1 MKTLAPALV
10 AAFCLLRFAGAAD
23 PPSAASSDS
32 AAKKASA
39 TKKAPAKKTPAKKVA
54 PRKTPQKKTAQKVTP
69 RQKTPQKIAPQQK
82 TAPKTSTPKK
92 TSARRTPRYK
102 PAPPVDPTDG
112 DNVDGDNLT
121 VRRAAVDALGTMNG
135 AVVAVD
141 PSNGRVL
148 SIVNQKLALKS
159 GFVPCS
165 TIKLVTALAALS
177 DGLIERDTPVS
188 ITRFASFNLTTAIA
202 HSNNQFF
209 QRLGVQLGYERVT
222 HYARMLG
229 LGEKAGLDI
238 PGEEPG
244 VWPAAPPTPG
254 GVGMMTAY
262 GENILMTPLEL
273 AALLSSIA
281 NGGKLYY
288 LQYPNTGER
297 AESIQ
302 PSLKRTLEIPSAGIE
317 DVKVGMR
324 GAVDFGTARRAGY
337 TPDDPIL
344 GKTGTCTDFREAN
357 HMGWFGSFNEVNHHQ
372 LVIVVMLLGTRTVS
386 GPVASGVAGA
396 IYRSLSE
403 ERYFMADAA
412 AEPESAETLY
422 SSHCCS
428 Q

>member
-1 MKTLAPALV
+1 MKLLGPVLLAAI
-10 AAFCLLRFAGAAD
+10 CLLGIAGAAE
-23 PPSAASSDS
+23 PPSPQSGSTAG
-32 AAKKASA
+32 KKQPVS
-39 TKKAPAKKTPAKKVA
+39 KKNQKAPAKATASKTPPKKTALRKTA
-54 PRKTPQKKTAQKVTP
+54 PRKKTAQKTEPVK
-69 RQKTPQKIAPQQK
+69 KTPQKV
-82 TAPKTSTPKK
+82 SVPKK
-92 TSARRTPRYK
+92 TALRSTPHYK

-112 DNVDGDNLT
+112 DNVDADDLT
-121 VRRAAVDALGTMNG
+121 VRRAAVDALGSMNG

-141 PSNGRVL
+141 PTTGRVL

-165 TIKLVTALAALS
+165 TIKLVTALAGLS
-177 DGLIERDTPVS
+177 EGIIERDTPVR

-209 QRLGVQLGYERVT
+209 QRLGNQLGYERVT

-229 LGEKAGLDI
+229 LGEKAGLNI

-244 VWPAAPPTPG
+244 VWPAGPPSAG

-281 NGGKLYY
+281 NGGKLFY
-288 LQYPNTGER
+288 LQYPRT
-297 AESIQ
+297 AEQADSMQ
-302 PSLKRTLEIPSAGIE
+302 PELKRTLDIAPSGIE

-344 GKTGTCTDFREAN
+344 GKTGTCTDFRESN
-357 HMGWFGSFNEVNHHQ
+357 HMGWFGSFNEVDHHQ
-372 LVIVVMLLGTRTVS
+372 LVIVVMLLGTRSVS

-396 IYRSLSE
+396 IYRSLNE
-403 ERYFMADAA
+403 ERYFMAGAR
-412 AEPESAETLY
+412 EGPGSPGTLY